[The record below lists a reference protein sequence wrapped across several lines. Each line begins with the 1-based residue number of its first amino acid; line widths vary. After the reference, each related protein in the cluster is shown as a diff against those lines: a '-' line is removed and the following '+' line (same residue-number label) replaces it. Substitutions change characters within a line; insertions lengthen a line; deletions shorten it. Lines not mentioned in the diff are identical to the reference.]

1 VCCRWARKEL
11 KNIVSGEYTAGQ
23 DKNKLLVVKI
33 TGNNI
38 AIGLYRLAGDVRCR
52 NGRGKAN
59 GDNDDVN
66 SQDKLRKSKRI
77 KQMEG
82 TE

>member
-1 VCCRWARKEL
+1 VLSLGSQRVKEYRKRR
-11 KNIVSGEYTAGQ
+11 IDCGTVQ
-23 DKNKLLVVKI
+23 NKLLVVKI

-38 AIGLYRLAGDVRCR
+38 VDDLYRLAGDVRCR